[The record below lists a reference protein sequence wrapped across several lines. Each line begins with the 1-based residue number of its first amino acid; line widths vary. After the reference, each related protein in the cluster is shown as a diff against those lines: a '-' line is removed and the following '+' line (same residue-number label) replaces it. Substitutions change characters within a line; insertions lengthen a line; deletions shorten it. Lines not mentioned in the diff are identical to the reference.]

1 MKRKYLILLALLGFF
16 IPVLAQET
24 YPKINAYVGIVHP
37 IATFSSA
44 GTDLNFD
51 GQYVVGLPTGINLW
65 KSKKIGF
72 SFEVV
77 PYVRA
82 ENGSSKMS
90 NLLVHPG
97 VLLSLGNGFTFVGRL
112 AFETSGR
119 YGLTPVLNKVIIKNK
134 ASSFFAAVPVP
145 FRFGND
151 KPFTTTIAFQFGLA
165 F

>member
-1 MKRKYLILLALLGFF
+1 MKRKYLSVLILVALAANSY
-16 IPVLAQET
+16 AQET
-24 YPKINAYVGIVHP
+24 YPKMNGYAGIVHP

-44 GTDLNFD
+44 GTDFNFD
-51 GQYVVGLPTGINLW
+51 GHYVVGLPIGLNLW
-65 KSKKIGF
+65 KNKKIGF

-90 NLLVHPG
+90 NLLIHPG
-97 VLLSLGNGFTFVGRL
+97 VLVSLGNGFTFAGRL

-119 YGLTPVLNKVIIKNK
+119 YGVTPVFNKVIVKNK
-134 ASSFFAAVPVP
+134 NCSFFAAVPIP
-145 FRFGND
+145 FRFGNE
-151 KPFTTTIAFQFGLA
+151 KPFSTTVAFQFGLA

>member
-1 MKRKYLILLALLGFF
+1 MKKYVILSIIFSIYF
-16 IPVLAQET
+16 SVSAQEN
-24 YPKINAYVGIVHP
+24 YPKIAGYVGIVHP

-44 GTDLNFD
+44 GTDVNFD
-51 GQYVVGLPTGINLW
+51 GHYVVGMPIGINLW

-82 ENGSSKMS
+82 ENGTSKMS
-90 NLLVHPG
+90 NMLIHPG
-97 VLLSLGNGFTFVGRL
+97 VLVSLGSGFTFAGRL

-119 YGLTPVLNKVIIKNK
+119 YGFTPVLNKVVIKNK
-134 ASSFFAAVPVP
+134 TNSFFVALPVP
-145 FRFGND
+145 FRLGND
-151 KPFTTTIAFQFGLA
+151 KPFSTTVAFQFGLA

>member
-1 MKRKYLILLALLGFF
+1 MKKYIILITFLSICFS
-16 IPVLAQET
+16 VSAQET
-24 YPKINAYVGIVHP
+24 YPKIAGYVGIVHP

-51 GQYVVGLPTGINLW
+51 GHYVVGMPLGINIW

-90 NLLVHPG
+90 NLLIHPG
-97 VLLSLGNGFTFVGRL
+97 VLVSLGSGFTFAGRL

-119 YGLTPVLNKVIIKNK
+119 YGITPVLNKIIIKNK
-134 ASSFFAAVPVP
+134 ASSFFAAIPVP

-151 KPFTTTIAFQFGLA
+151 KPFSTTIAFQFGLA

>member
-1 MKRKYLILLALLGFF
+1 MKKYLILIAFLNIIFS
-16 IPVLAQET
+16 VSAQEN
-24 YPKINAYVGIVHP
+24 YPKIAGYVGIVHP

-44 GTDLNFD
+44 RTDFNFD
-51 GQYVVGLPTGINLW
+51 GHYVVGMPLGINLW
-65 KSKKIGF
+65 KSKSIGF

-82 ENGSSKMS
+82 ENGTSKMS
-90 NLLVHPG
+90 NLLIHPG
-97 VLLSLGNGFTFVGRL
+97 VLVSLGNGYTFAGRL

-134 ASSFFAAVPVP
+134 SSSFFAAVPVP

-151 KPFTTTIAFQFGLA
+151 RPFSATVAFQFGLA

>member
-1 MKRKYLILLALLGFF
+1 MKRKYLIVLGFLAL
-16 IPVLAQET
+16 IIQSQAQET
-24 YPKINAYVGIVHP
+24 YPKMNGYVGIVHP
-37 IATFSSA
+37 IATFSST

-51 GQYVVGLPTGINLW
+51 GHYVVGLPMGLNLW
-65 KSKKIGF
+65 KSKKVGF

-90 NLLVHPG
+90 NLLIHPG
-97 VLLSLGNGFTFVGRL
+97 VLVSLGNGFTFAGRL

-119 YGLTPVLNKVIIKNK
+119 YGVTPVLNKVIIKNK
-134 ASSFFAAVPVP
+134 SSSFFAAVPIP

-151 KPFTTTIAFQFGLA
+151 KPFSSTIAFQFGLA

>member
-1 MKRKYLILLALLGFF
+1 MKKSLVLIACLSISFS
-16 IPVLAQET
+16 VSAQEN
-24 YPKINAYVGIVHP
+24 YPKIAGYAGIVHP

-51 GQYVVGLPTGINLW
+51 GHYVVGLPTGINIW
-65 KSKKIGF
+65 KSKKAGF

-77 PYVRA
+77 PYIKV

-97 VLLSLGNGFTFVGRL
+97 VLLFLGDGFTFAGRL

-119 YGLTPVLNKVIIKNK
+119 YGVTPVLNKIILKNK
-134 ASSFFAAVPVP
+134 TSSFFAAVPVP
-145 FRFGND
+145 VRFGND
-151 KPFTTTIAFQFGLA
+151 KPFSATIGFQFGIS